1 MKKGDNMDLKNRK
14 YVILEIIPTS
24 SNAKTGNIA
33 QLSALKIKGIKLE
46 ERFDYRLDK
55 TLINI
60 PDILN
65 MINYDNDSFNY
76 VKRTKTILNRFKK
89 FIGNLPL
96 LIIDN
101 GYTKDYLKDF
111 DNEKISVFKLLNLEV
126 TFDVFDELI
135 KKYNLEPTNH
145 LVDLLYEALIMEI

>member
-1 MKKGDNMDLKNRK
+1 M
-14 YVILEIIPTS
+14 
-24 SNAKTGNIA
+24 
-33 QLSALKIKGIKLE
+33 
-46 ERFDYRLDK
+46 
-55 TLINI
+55 
-60 PDILN
+60 
-65 MINYDNDSFNY
+65 
-76 VKRTKTILNRFKK
+76 NRFKK

>member
-24 SNAKTGNIA
+24 SNAKTGNI
-33 QLSALKIKGIKLE
+33 KGIKLE

-65 MINYDNDSFNY
+65 MINYEM
-76 VKRTKTILNRFKK
+76 I
-89 FIGNLPL
+89 L
-96 LIIDN
+96 LI
-101 GYTKDYLKDF
+101 
-111 DNEKISVFKLLNLEV
+111 
-126 TFDVFDELI
+126 
-135 KKYNLEPTNH
+135 
-145 LVDLLYEALIMEI
+145 M